1 MHHITRNF
9 LQRGRC
15 GLLMVVD
22 MKLVYSFNISDLIKY
37 MWVGGRRHC
46 GRQGQQGGEDQGGR
60 WYLYVSHQIYIS
72 WNFLQL
78 ECDML
83 WWWRLTW
90 NLFIPSTCLTTFS
103 QYELVVNGIVDNK
116 EGKTRKVADIRM
128 YHVGWNYLQLECDML
143 GWWWLTSKFFI
154 LSTIVTPFRSCVL
167 MVDDTVDSKDN

>member
-1 MHHITRNF
+1 
-9 LQRGRC
+9 
-15 GLLMVVD
+15 
-22 MKLVYSFNISDLIKY
+22 
-37 MWVGGRRHC
+37 
-46 GRQGQQGGEDQGGR
+46 
-60 WYLYVSHQIYIS
+60 
-72 WNFLQL
+72 
-78 ECDML
+78 ML
-83 WWWRLTW
+83 WLWWLIREFILSICLTKHQVQESWWSTTPWTASRTWRRRPGRLLTLRCITSQEIFFKEDVVVCWWWLTW

-128 YHVGWNYLQLECDML
+128 YHVSWNYLQLGCDML

>member
-1 MHHITRNF
+1 MLWSWCLIWEIFYTSNMSDHTSSIYKRVGG
-9 LQRGRC
+9 QRHCVQRVEHEGEDQGGRWHLDVSFKLKFSSRRTFY

-90 NLFIPSTCLTTFS
+90 NLFIPSTCLTTLS
-103 QYELVVNGIVDNK
+103 QCELVVDGTVDNK
-116 EGKTRKVADIRM
+116 DRERP
-128 YHVGWNYLQLECDML
+128 EPS
-143 GWWWLTSKFFI
+143 LT
-154 LSTIVTPFRSCVL
+154 
-167 MVDDTVDSKDN
+167 